1 MDKKFYEFLLDL
13 TIHMAQRRFD
23 QRISKR
29 DLSTWDL
36 YEIYEELDLLY
47 NMKRTEWPT
56 LVRLSKKYALSLL
69 NQEGAD
75 KLFLKSL
82 LHNLKDYE

>member
-1 MDKKFYEFLLDL
+1 MDERLYELLLDL

-23 QRISKR
+23 YRISKR

-56 LVRLSKKYALSLL
+56 LVRLSKKYIVYLL
-69 NQEGAD
+69 NQEGTD
-75 KLFLKSL
+75 KLFFKSL
-82 LHNLKDYE
+82 LQNLKV

>member
-1 MDKKFYEFLLDL
+1 MDERLYEFLLDL

-56 LVRLSKKYALSLL
+56 LVRLSKKYIVYLL
-69 NQEGAD
+69 NQEGTD
-75 KLFLKSL
+75 KLFFKSL
-82 LHNLKDYE
+82 LQNLKV

>member
-1 MDKKFYEFLLDL
+1 MDERLYEFLLDL

-56 LVRLSKKYALSLL
+56 LVRLSKKYIVYLL

-75 KLFLKSL
+75 KLFFKSL
-82 LHNLKDYE
+82 LQNLKV

>member
-1 MDKKFYEFLLDL
+1 MDERLYEALLDL

-56 LVRLSKKYALSLL
+56 LVRLSKKYIVYLL
-69 NQEGAD
+69 NQEGTD
-75 KLFLKSL
+75 KLFFKSL
-82 LHNLKDYE
+82 LQNLKV